1 MNFSIFQDDVGRSAR
16 VLSHSLRRE
25 AGEERL
31 VWLGAH
37 PPSRA
42 CCPIERQ
49 QVGQMETIPDD
60 TADQGEETGEA
71 MRPVVQKR
79 LEAQQHVE
87 QEGGPD
93 LPAHSV
99 GTVTEE
105 VAELQG
111 LLDLLEE
118 DLDLP
123 TTAVE
128 IGDGGRSPL
137 EIVGEKLHL
146 HLLAVEFDQGGD
158 ATQTVGVFPAGLGG
172 DQHDLVVAQDFSCRS
187 AQALFDDPQLHVHL
201 GPGDPED
208 AADEQAEE
216 VGEVDVGPVE
226 DDDLPGADAGADLAG
241 TGRVIVAGGV
251 DDGEARQEALEVQP
265 EVALGGGLAPPVLGP
280 IQTRGNELNGGGVD
294 HMDDALEATGQA
306 FEASPGTELRL
317 DRLQMGKH
325 RPEELLGHRR
335 VAMFVSVRES
345 VAAGRGGAP
354 DARQPADMVA
364 QGVAHVVEA
373 DRVGQLGVEHGDHV
387 APSREGPGLG
397 LHPAGLR
404 QFSDEMAGDEI
415 AKLGQDT
422 ELASGWGCPSPV
434 CFFHT
439 RSLPRAAN
447 LGNPSRLFS
456 SLERATNQSRTRCR
470 LHHGTPGRPRT
481 ARRDRNG
488 LEPAAGPT
496 RRSLFPRGRALGDH
510 RHPRI
515 TPRTRLPV
523 GSASDAQAWHLRF
536 RLQQPRD
543 CQLDEI
549 ITAPAPSL
557 ALRYGTAVE
566 VV

>member
-1 MNFSIFQDDVGRSAR
+1 M
-16 VLSHSLRRE
+16 
-25 AGEERL
+25 
-31 VWLGAH
+31 
-37 PPSRA
+37 SR
-42 CCPIERQ
+42 P
-49 QVGQMETIPDD
+49 
-60 TADQGEETGEA
+60 
-71 MRPVVQKR
+71 KR
-79 LEAQQHVE
+79 WAKS
-87 QEGGPD
+87 G
-93 LPAHSV
+93 
-99 GTVTEE
+99 
-105 VAELQG
+105 
-111 LLDLLEE
+111 
-118 DLDLP
+118 
-123 TTAVE
+123 
-128 IGDGGRSPL
+128 
-137 EIVGEKLHL
+137 
-146 HLLAVEFDQGGD
+146 
-158 ATQTVGVFPAGLGG
+158 
-172 DQHDLVVAQDFSCRS
+172 
-187 AQALFDDPQLHVHL
+187 
-201 GPGDPED
+201 
-208 AADEQAEE
+208 
-216 VGEVDVGPVE
+216 VGPVE

-335 VAMFVSVRES
+335 VAMLVSVRES

-354 DARQPADMVA
+354 DTRQPADMVA

-387 APSREGPGLG
+387 ATSREGPGLG

-456 SLERATNQSRTRCR
+456 
-470 LHHGTPGRPRT
+470 
-481 ARRDRNG
+481 
-488 LEPAAGPT
+488 
-496 RRSLFPRGRALGDH
+496 
-510 RHPRI
+510 
-515 TPRTRLPV
+515 
-523 GSASDAQAWHLRF
+523 
-536 RLQQPRD
+536 
-543 CQLDEI
+543 
-549 ITAPAPSL
+549 
-557 ALRYGTAVE
+557 
-566 VV
+566 